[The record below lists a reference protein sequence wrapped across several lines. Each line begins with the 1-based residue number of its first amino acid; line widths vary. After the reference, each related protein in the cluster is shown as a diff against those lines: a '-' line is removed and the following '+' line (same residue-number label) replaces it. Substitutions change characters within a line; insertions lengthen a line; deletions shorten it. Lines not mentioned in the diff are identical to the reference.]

1 MKTDALFAAALM
13 AIMSIVAEAQ
23 QDVEGAVAGRDLA
36 DMQDE
41 QLIFG
46 DEPRGRALKKQEKR
60 RSSKKSS
67 RELSDDSD
75 DEDSDDEGRVED
87 PCAEER
93 ERFES

>member
-1 MKTDALFAAALM
+1 MKTGALFATAF
-13 AIMSIVAEAQ
+13 IVSEFLVEAQ
-23 QDVEGAVAGRDLA
+23 QDFEGRAAGRDLT
-36 DMQDE
+36 DMQAE